1 VFRFQFHQRQRAA
14 LAAGV
19 AALALLIT
27 ACGDDASDPT
37 ATPTEAAPTATASVA
52 ATPPAFP
59 LTVSDSSG
67 ASIVIEARPER
78 IVSHSPAVT
87 EILFAI
93 GAGPQVVAVDDFSD
107 YPEEAIALQQVRY
120 SDPDPEQ
127 GVALEPDLIL
137 FGGRQQ
143 GSVEAFRALGLP
155 VFLMEEAATIEA
167 VLDDIMMIGR
177 ISGHAAEAEVLVA
190 ELRGRID
197 AIAAKVADVTEGP
210 TVFFE
215 LSDGLYT
222 VAPESFVGGM
232 LSLLKARN
240 IAEGA
245 TTAFPQLTG
254 EVVVERNP
262 EVILLADAEFGAS
275 LESLRERPGWAEI
288 AAVQSGRVVPVD
300 PDVTNRP
307 GPRIVDGL
315 ELIAKALYPDRFE

>member
-37 ATPTEAAPTATASVA
+37 ATPTEAAPAATASVA
-52 ATPPAFP
+52 ATLPAFP
-59 LTVSDSSG
+59 LTVTDSSDT
-67 ASIVIEARPER
+67 SIVIEARPER

-93 GAGPQVVAVDDFSD
+93 GAGAQVVAVDDFSD

-167 VLDDIMMIGR
+167 VLDDIMLIGR

>member
-1 VFRFQFHQRQRAA
+1 MFRFQSQRMKRAT
-14 LAAGV
+14 LTAGAV
-19 AALALLIT
+19 TVALLIA
-27 ACGDDASDPT
+27 ACGDDAADPT
-37 ATPTEAAPTATASVA
+37 ATPTEAAPAATASVE
-52 ATPPAFP
+52 ATLPAFP
-59 LTVSDSSG
+59 LTVRDSTG

-93 GAGPQVVAVDDFSD
+93 GAGAQVVAVDDFSD
-107 YPEEAIALQQVRY
+107 YPQEAVALQQVRY

-127 GVALEPDLIL
+127 AVALEPDLII

-155 VFLMEEAATIEA
+155 VFLTEEAATLEA
-167 VLDDIMMIGR
+167 VLDDIMLIGR
-177 ISGHAAEAEVLVA
+177 ISGHVAEAEVLVA
-190 ELRGRID
+190 ELRGRIN

-222 VAPESFVGGM
+222 VAPESFIGGM
-232 LSLLKARN
+232 LTLLKARN
-240 IAEGA
+240 VAEGA

-275 LESLRERPGWAEI
+275 LESLRERPGWATI

>member
-1 VFRFQFHQRQRAA
+1 MFEFHFPRRRRAA
-14 LAAGV
+14 LVAGV
-19 AALALLIT
+19 TVLALLVT
-27 ACGDDASDPT
+27 ACGDDAADPT

-52 ATPPAFP
+52 ATLPAFP
-59 LTVSDSSG
+59 LTVTDSSG

-93 GAGPQVVAVDDFSD
+93 GAGAQVVAVDDFSD
-107 YPEEAIALQQVRY
+107 YPKEAVALQQVRY

-143 GSVEAFRALGLP
+143 GSVEAFRALSLP
-155 VFLMEEAATIEA
+155 VFLMEEAVTLEA
-167 VLDDIMMIGR
+167 VLDDIMLIGR
-177 ISGHAAEAEVLVA
+177 ISGHAAEAEVLAA

-232 LSLLKARN
+232 LTLLKARN

-245 TTAFPQLTG
+245 TTTFPQLTG

-275 LESLRERPGWAEI
+275 LESLRGRPGWADI

-300 PDVTNRP
+300 PDLTNRP

-315 ELIAKALYPDRFE
+315 ELIAKALYPDRFD

>member
-1 VFRFQFHQRQRAA
+1 MFRFQFHQRQRAA

-27 ACGDDASDPT
+27 ACGDASDPT
-37 ATPTEAAPTATASVA
+37 ATPTEAAPAATASVA

-67 ASIVIEARPER
+67 TSIVIEARPER

-315 ELIAKALYPDRFE
+315 ELIAKALYSDRFE

>member
-1 VFRFQFHQRQRAA
+1 MFRFQFQRRKRAA

-19 AALALLIT
+19 VALALIVT
-27 ACGDDASDPT
+27 ACGDEAAEPAAT
-37 ATPTEAAPTATASVA
+37 ATEAAPTATASVA
-52 ATPPAFP
+52 AALPAFP
-59 LTVSDSSG
+59 LTVTDSSG

-93 GAGPQVVAVDDFSD
+93 GAGAQVVAVDDFSD
-107 YPEEAIALQQVRY
+107 YPEAAVALQQVRY

-155 VFLMEEAATIEA
+155 VFLMEEAVTLEA
-167 VLDDIMMIGR
+167 VLDDIMLIGR

-232 LSLLKARN
+232 LTLLKARN

>member
-1 VFRFQFHQRQRAA
+1 MFRFQFHQRHRAA
-14 LAAGV
+14 LAVGV
-19 AALALLIT
+19 ATLALLIT
-27 ACGDDASDPT
+27 ACGDDAVDPT
-37 ATPTEAAPTATASVA
+37 ATPTEVAPTATASVA
-52 ATPPAFP
+52 ATLPAFP
-59 LTVSDSSG
+59 LTVTDSSG
-67 ASIVIEARPER
+67 TSIVIEARPER

-93 GAGPQVVAVDDFSD
+93 GAGAQVVAVDDFSD

-167 VLDDIMMIGR
+167 VLDDIMLIGR

-232 LSLLKARN
+232 LLLLRARN